1 MDGQHRFW
9 QRALRFLSLGIPS
22 GNVPSAL
29 ADGEHSFQQEMWL
42 RTLRKEQQKK
52 QIDMSMSLDEVTFM
66 IIDMETTG
74 FSPQHGDE
82 ILAMAAAKTVRGAV
96 KETYYT
102 LVCPEKAIPPHIS
115 ALTGITAKD
124 VQYAP
129 RLHEVL
135 RSFLSFISGGVM
147 IGYHIGHDL
156 SFLNHFLWTYYRT
169 KWTARFLDMQ
179 PIAEMVR
186 HRPFPS
192 LDAALQYYGI
202 SCEKRHTADGDVQ
215 AMAELWARLLQELKN
230 KNIETLYDLYSALSK
245 R

>member
-22 GNVPSAL
+22 GNVPSAF

-129 RLHEVL
+129 RLHEAM

-156 SFLNHFLWTYYRT
+156 AFLNHFLWTHYRI
-169 KWTARFLDMQ
+169 KWAARFFDMQ
-179 PIAEMVR
+179 PIVEMVQR
-186 HRPFPS
+186 RWFPT
-192 LDAALQYYGI
+192 LDDALGHYGI
-202 SCEKRHTADGDVQ
+202 SCERRHTADGDVW
-215 AMAELWARLLQELKN
+215 AMAELWAQLLAELKRN
-230 KNIETLYDLYSALSK
+230 NIETLYDLYSALGK

>member
-102 LVCPEKAIPPHIS
+102 LVCPEKAIPLHIS

-129 RLHEVL
+129 RLHEAM

-156 SFLNHFLWTYYRT
+156 SFLNHFLWTHYRT
-169 KWTARFLDMQ
+169 KWAARFFDMQ
-179 PIAEMVR
+179 PIAEMVQR
-186 HRPFPS
+186 RWFPT
-192 LDAALQYYGI
+192 LDDALGHYGI
-202 SCEKRHTADGDVQ
+202 SCERRHTADGDVW
-215 AMAELWARLLQELKN
+215 AMAELWAQLLAELKRN
-230 KNIETLYDLYSALSK
+230 NIETLYDLYSALGK

>member
-129 RLHEVL
+129 RLHEAL

-156 SFLNHFLWTYYRT
+156 AFLNHFLWTHYRT
-169 KWTARFLDMQ
+169 KWAARFFDMQ
-179 PIAEMVR
+179 PIVEMVQR
-186 HRPFPS
+186 RWFPT
-192 LDAALQYYGI
+192 LDDALGHYGI
-202 SCEKRHTADGDVQ
+202 SCERRHTADGDVW
-215 AMAELWARLLQELKN
+215 AMAELWAQLLAELKRN
-230 KNIETLYDLYSALSK
+230 NIETLYDLYSALGK

>member
-9 QRALRFLSLGIPS
+9 QRAIRFLSLGIPREAS
-22 GNVPSAL
+22 SAFI
-29 ADGEHSFQQEMWL
+29 DGEQSLQQEMWI
-42 RTLRKEQQKK
+42 RTLRKEQQQK
-52 QIDMSMSLDEVTFM
+52 QIDMTMPLDEVTFV

-82 ILAMAAAKTVRGAV
+82 ILAMAAAKTVGGTV

-115 ALTGITAKD
+115 ALTGIYAKD
-124 VQYAP
+124 VQHAP
-129 RLHEVL
+129 RPWEAM
-135 RSFLSFISGGVM
+135 RSFLSFIHEGVT

-169 KWTARFLDMQ
+169 KWTGRFLDMQ
-179 PIAEMVR
+179 PIAEMVQ
-186 HRPFPS
+186 HCPFPT

-202 SCEKRHTADGDVQ
+202 SCVKRHTADGDVQ
-215 AMAELWARLLQELKN
+215 AMAELWARLLEELKSN
-230 KNIETLYDLYSALSK
+230 NIETLYDLYSALSVQ
-245 R
+245 

>member
-22 GNVPSAL
+22 GNVPSAF

-156 SFLNHFLWTYYRT
+156 SFLNHFLWTHYRT
-169 KWTARFLDMQ
+169 KWTARFFDMQ
-179 PIAEMVR
+179 PIAEMVQR
-186 HRPFPS
+186 RSFPT
-192 LDAALQYYGI
+192 LDEALQHYRI
-202 SCEKRHTADGDVQ
+202 SCERRHTADGDVQ

>member
-82 ILAMAAAKTVRGAV
+82 ILAMAAAKTVRGTV

-129 RLHEVL
+129 RLHEAL

-156 SFLNHFLWTYYRT
+156 AFLNHFLWTHYRT
-169 KWTARFLDMQ
+169 KWAARFFDMQ
-179 PIAEMVR
+179 PIVEMVQR
-186 HRPFPS
+186 RWFPT
-192 LDAALQYYGI
+192 LDDALGHYGI
-202 SCEKRHTADGDVQ
+202 SCERRHTADGDVW
-215 AMAELWARLLQELKN
+215 AMAELWAQLLAELKRN
-230 KNIETLYDLYSALSK
+230 NIETLYDLYSALGK

>member
-1 MDGQHRFW
+1 MEGQHRFW
-9 QRALRFLSLGIPS
+9 QRALRFLSLGIPH
-22 GNVPSAL
+22 GNVPSAF

-42 RTLRKEQQKK
+42 RALRKEQQKK
-52 QIDMSMSLDEVTFM
+52 QIDMSMPLDEVTFM

-82 ILAMAAAKTVRGAV
+82 ILEMAAAKTVRGAV
-96 KETYYT
+96 EETYYT

-115 ALTGITAKD
+115 ALTGIKAKD

-129 RLHEVL
+129 RLQEAM

-169 KWTARFLDMQ
+169 KWTARFFDMQ
-179 PIAEMVR
+179 PIAEMVQHRLFPTLDDALR
-186 HRPFPS
+186 H
-192 LDAALQYYGI
+192 YGI
-202 SCEKRHTADGDVQ
+202 SCERRHTADGDVW
-215 AMAELWARLLQELKN
+215 AMVELWARLLQELKS